1 MMTLKRLLH
10 SSPAAVLARALRL
23 GEQSERGIAA
33 VEMAILLPV
42 LVLLLA
48 GALDFGRSMHAY
60 VAVSSAAH
68 EAAVYAGRFYVPT
81 SSVTA
86 AALADVLASES
97 RGMLAVPTNTTVSG
111 PTIATNTAKVP
122 MVQVRVTYTFQ
133 PWTFIPFTGTV
144 PITVTASAP
153 MPGQVL

>member
-1 MMTLKRLLH
+1 MTGPARLVLR
-10 SSPAAVLARALRL
+10 SRSVPFVNAAGFVQRA
-23 GEQSERGIAA
+23 ERGIAA

-42 LVLLLA
+42 LLLVLA

-60 VAVSSAAH
+60 VTVSSAAH
-68 EAAVYAGRFYVPT
+68 EAAVYAGRFYAPT
-81 SSVTA
+81 SAVTTS
-86 AALADVLASES
+86 ALAGVLTSES
-97 RGMLAVPTNTTVSG
+97 RGMLAVPTNTTVTG
-111 PTIATNTAKVP
+111 PTLATNATKVP
-122 MVQVRVTYTFQ
+122 MVQVSVTYTFQ